1 MLSAGGND
9 GAGPSSSSSA
19 PEISRNNKKNKGIAR
34 APNRT
39 SLLSLNDLM
48 TFRPL
53 ISPSKSNS
61 QNGVCSDDDDDN
73 SRPPAVRRYA
83 STSSGAC
90 ISNHEDLLL
99 QILLPLPPKSLIRFQ
114 CVSRQWFSLISSSHF
129 CRLHSGMYQ
138 VFSPEVGLFLYRRIY
153 GTSEFK
159 AISLLQ
165 DDSSHSIGILASR
178 FAHFLNADGQV
189 LGLHC
194 CNGLMWV
201 DFYWNYEVRRYYV
214 YNPTTN
220 QYRQIPIPEID
231 RYSRRIEAVN
241 IVFDPLTYDQYKL
254 VCVFA
259 KLIAGEDAWGEFIFW
274 QYSSETQAWK
284 DCGGIDIWDESNYS
298 YYFKK
303 GVFWDGNLYWVNSA
317 RRLLCFD
324 LDLKCVRSLNVMNT
338 YPASP
343 DGVVFYFGNSGGSLH
358 LIDLYKPRDDFLNVF
373 ELEVDMGL
381 GRYHSR
387 WLLKYRVDL
396 GLLTAR
402 YPLMSNEQFVNY
414 REKEFPFGILC
425 FQVDKKANK
434 AKLIISL
441 PGKIISYEISDMI
454 FEELVEIEPAY
465 VKFVRYNMSIYTW
478 KDAFNHFEILSC
490 V

>member
-1 MLSAGGND
+1 MMFSSSGSND
-9 GAGPSSSSSA
+9 GAGPSLSSG
-19 PEISRNNKKNKGIAR
+19 NYYKNKGIAR
-34 APNRT
+34 PSNRT
-39 SLLSLNDLM
+39 SLQSLNDLL

-53 ISPSKSNS
+53 ISPLRSIS
-61 QNGVCSDDDDDN
+61 QNRVGSDDDDDN
-73 SRPPAVRRYA
+73 GRPPAVRRYA
-83 STSSGAC
+83 SMLSAAF
-90 ISNHEDLLL
+90 INNNEDLLL
-99 QILLPLPPKSLIRFQ
+99 QILLPLPPKSLMRFQ
-114 CVSRQWFSLISSSHF
+114 CVSKQWFSLISSSHF
-129 CRLHSGMYQ
+129 RRLHSGMHR
-138 VFSPEVGLFLYRRIY
+138 VFYPEVGLFLYRRKY

-159 AISLLQ
+159 AISLQ
-165 DDSSHSIGILASR
+165 DESSHSIGILASR
-178 FAHFLNADGQV
+178 FAHFLSVDGQV

-259 KLIAGEDAWGEFIFW
+259 KLIAGEEAWGEFIFW

-284 DCGGIDIWDESNYS
+284 YCGGIDIWDEPNYS

-317 RRLLCFD
+317 RSLLCFD
-324 LDLKCVRSLNVMNT
+324 LELECVTSLNVLDT
-338 YPASP
+338 HPASP
-343 DGVVFYFGNSGGSLH
+343 DGTVFYFGNSGGSLH
-358 LIDLYKPRDDFLNVF
+358 LIDLCKPRDDFLNVF

-396 GLLTAR
+396 GLLTAQ
-402 YPLMSNEQFVNY
+402 YPLMSDEKFANY

-425 FQVDKKANK
+425 FQVDEKANK
-434 AKLIISL
+434 AKLIISS
-441 PGKIISYEISDMI
+441 PG
-454 FEELVEIEPAY
+454 
-465 VKFVRYNMSIYTW
+465 
-478 KDAFNHFEILSC
+478 
-490 V
+490 